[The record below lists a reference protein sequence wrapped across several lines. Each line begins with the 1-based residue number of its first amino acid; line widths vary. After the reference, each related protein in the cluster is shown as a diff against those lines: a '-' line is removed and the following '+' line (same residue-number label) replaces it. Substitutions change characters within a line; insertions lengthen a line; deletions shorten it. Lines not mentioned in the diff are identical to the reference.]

1 MDVFAAFDALRAGT
15 LPPEQLAALRA
26 SVEAGD
32 VVAPRDLRDA
42 IMAAPAPAVAA
53 PQPTMADLAPPTV
66 EDGPGVVDTL
76 KGIPGAIAEAVTGSQ
91 RRTATTE
98 AATDITLSPEWQQLT
113 SMLPQQQQ
121 GAGLVEQVAGG
132 VKTALSATPVGQ
144 IVQGVRGMSLQ
155 AASPEE
161 QIQIL
166 QANFPDLKVGRDERG
181 NAFFTSANGQ
191 TYSVQPGLRLTD
203 APRIVAQ
210 GGAFLPAGGVAG
222 VGRAVA
228 ANALTQAG
236 IEGAQA
242 ASGGGFDPAEVAIA
256 GATGGLVPAV
266 QAARQGLRG
275 AAGAA
280 DDAVRA
286 VGEAVEAAPT
296 PAAPRP
302 APGAP
307 MPEAELGDLVRKAG
321 DGSTVAQARLAE
333 AAAINP
339 EARAAAE
346 RLGMDLPAD
355 VFADNDQIRAVIG
368 LVRSKVGGEAEAA
381 WKQQVRGAVDK
392 ADEAIAQFDA
402 AFVEGAPSVG
412 NVSDKVLTTL
422 QSQRG
427 ALKDDAAK
435 LYADVDAAFKPTDKV
450 QLNRTRDQLMKIAE
464 EVGEEL
470 TAEERKLLAS
480 LKAGD
485 VRYGA
490 LKRLKAQL
498 GEAVERRSGA
508 FANID
513 AANAKRLYAAL
524 AEDQLE
530 NAERIAGGEVR
541 RKLRAANLLT
551 AKQKG
556 LEKRIVGAFGREVD
570 GSIGSLLQ
578 RSIQQAAAGDGAA
591 FAKVLK
597 VVPPDLQR
605 EAIGTALA
613 SVTRAKGGAEA
624 GRFGFAEWAKTYRGL
639 RANAPVYAQI
649 VKVLGPE
656 SDRVMRDLYEVSK
669 RITDARAGVYGTGK
683 SLQPVLDQV
692 GADNLIGKILS
703 STIGRGA
710 VAAGAGAVSG
720 PAGAM
725 GASMLADAVA
735 KGSRDGIAKAGKL
748 FASEEFQTLAIE
760 AATKPKT
767 SSASVRRVAMSQAW
781 REFAK
786 AARLPRQP
794 KAAEAWLTA
803 AMQTG
808 QQEARQ

>member
-15 LPPEQLAALRA
+15 LPPDQLAALRA

-42 IMAAPAPAVAA
+42 IMAAPAPAAG

-66 EDGPGVVDTL
+66 QEEPGIIDTL
-76 KGIPGAIAEAVTGSQ
+76 KGIPAAVSEAVTGAQ

-98 AATDITLSPEWQQLT
+98 AASDITLSPEWQQLT
-113 SMLPQQQQ
+113 SMLPQQPQ
-121 GAGLVEQVAGG
+121 GGGLVDQVAGG
-132 VKTALSATPVGQ
+132 VKTALMAGTPIGQ
-144 IVQGVRGMSLQ
+144 IVQGARGMAAQ

-166 QANFPDLKVGRDERG
+166 QANFPDLKVQRDEKG
-181 NAFFTSANGQ
+181 NAFFASANGQ

-203 APRIVAQ
+203 APRVVAQ

-222 VGRAVA
+222 LGGAVL
-228 ANALTQAG
+228 ANAGTQAAL
-236 IEGAQA
+236 EAAQA
-242 ASGGGFDPAEVAIA
+242 TQGGGFDPAEVLIA

-266 QAARQGLRG
+266 QAARQGVRG

-280 DDAVRA
+280 DDTVRA

-321 DGSTVAQARLAE
+321 DGNTVAQARLAE

-422 QSQRG
+422 QAQRG

-450 QLNRTRDQLMKIAE
+450 TLNRTRDQLMKIAE

-470 TAEERKLLAS
+470 TPEERKLLAS

-485 VRYGA
+485 LRYGA
-490 LKRLKAQL
+490 LKRLKAQI
-498 GEAVERRSGA
+498 GEAVEKRTGA
-508 FANID
+508 FANVD

-530 NAERIAGGEVR
+530 NAERVAGDEVR

-556 LEKRIVGAFGREVD
+556 LEKRIVGAFGKEVD

-578 RSIQQAAAGDGAA
+578 RSITQAAAGDGAA

-597 VVPPDLQR
+597 VVPPELQR

-692 GADNLIGKILS
+692 GAENLIGKILS

-725 GASMLADAVA
+725 GAAMLADVVA
-735 KGSRDGIAKAGKL
+735 KGSRDGVAKAGKL
-748 FASEEFQTLAIE
+748 FASEDFQRLAIE
-760 AATKPKT
+760 AATKPKANP
-767 SSASVRRVAMSQAW
+767 ASVRRVAMSQAW

-803 AMQTG
+803 AMQAG

>member
-1 MDVFAAFDALRAGT
+1 MEPQQIPDGALQAYQNGTMDPD
-15 LPPEQLAALRA
+15 
-26 SVEAGD
+26 
-32 VVAPRDLRDA
+32 DA
-42 IMAAPAPAVAA
+42 IEMELAVERGEWAVPAGFQLRRTTKGVLDTTADTTAPVI
-53 PQPTMADLAPPTV
+53 
-66 EDGPGVVDTL
+66 DTL
-76 KGIPGAIAEAVTGSQ
+76 KGITGAVSEAVTGAQ

-98 AATDITLSPEWQQLT
+98 AASDITLSPEWQQLT
-113 SMLPQQQQ
+113 SLLPQQPQ
-121 GAGLVEQVAGG
+121 GGGLVEQVAGG
-132 VKTALSATPVGQ
+132 VKTALAATPIGQ
-144 IVQGVRGMSLQ
+144 IVQGARGMAAQ

-166 QANFPDLKVGRDERG
+166 QANFPDLKIQRDEKG

-203 APRIVAQ
+203 APRVVAQ

-222 VGRAVA
+222 IGGAVA

-236 IEGAQA
+236 LEAAQA
-242 ASGGGFDPAEVAIA
+242 TQGGGFDPAEVLIA

-266 QAARQGLRG
+266 QAARQGVRG

-302 APGAP
+302 VPGAP

-321 DGSTVAQARLAE
+321 DGNTVAQARLAE

-422 QSQRG
+422 QAQRG

-450 QLNRTRDQLMKIAE
+450 TLNRTRDQLMKIAE

-470 TAEERKLLAS
+470 TPEERKLLAS

-490 LKRLKAQL
+490 LKRLKAQI
-498 GEAVERRSGA
+498 GEAVEKRTGA
-508 FANID
+508 FANVD

-530 NAERIAGGEVR
+530 NAERVAGDEVR

-556 LEKRIVGAFGREVD
+556 LEKRIVGAFGKEVD

-578 RSIQQAAAGDGAA
+578 RSITQAATGDGAA

-692 GADNLIGKILS
+692 GAENLIGKILS

-725 GASMLADAVA
+725 GAAMLADVVA
-735 KGSRDGIAKAGKL
+735 KGSRDGVAKAGKL
-748 FASEEFQTLAIE
+748 FASEDFQRLAIE
-760 AATKPKT
+760 AATKPKA
-767 SSASVRRVAMSQAW
+767 SPASVRRVAMSQAW

-803 AMQTG
+803 AMQAG